1 MNFNS
6 IPKIILKEGREKS
19 ILRKHPWIF
28 SGAIRWA
35 EKDLGIGDTVAVLSS
50 DQDLLGYGAYS
61 PFSQIRCR
69 MWKFSHNDD
78 PQFSEEIL
86 KQILRQ
92 RLLNCLHTRQRDINL
107 IESDAYR
114 LVHAESDR
122 LPGLIVDVYRDVV
135 AIQFLSCGVE
145 KYRDDIVNSIQE
157 FLSPNMIYERSDAEV
172 RRLEG
177 LSDREGVLIGNHNP
191 SRIMIT
197 ENKTKFYVDIAK
209 GQKTGFY
216 LDQRENRS
224 KIRAYSRGKDVLDC
238 FSYTGSFSINALAG
252 GANKATVVDSS
263 DESLKGLIQ
272 NTALNGISDEKIEII
287 HADVFNQLRSFR
299 DQRREFDL
307 VILDP
312 PKFAPTRKQAHQA
325 ARGYKDINLLS
336 LKLLKPGGILFTFS
350 CSGGVDQSLFQKIV
364 AGAAVD
370 AGVDLQFIGGMTQA
384 SDHPIL
390 SSFPEGEYLKGLIC
404 RKL

>member
-1 MNFNS
+1 M
-6 IPKIILKEGREKS
+6 
-19 ILRKHPWIF
+19 
-28 SGAIRWA
+28 
-35 EKDLGIGDTVAVLSS
+35 
-50 DQDLLGYGAYS
+50 
-61 PFSQIRCR
+61 
-69 MWKFSHNDD
+69 
-78 PQFSEEIL
+78 
-86 KQILRQ
+86 
-92 RLLNCLHTRQRDINL
+92 LNCLHTRQRDINL